1 MLKVSDVYK
10 LYENNEVLHGIS
22 LCVNPGEIY
31 GLIGENSAKKT
42 LIKCVVGIY

>member
-31 GLIGENSAKKT
+31 GLIGEKDFIN
-42 LIKCVVGIY
+42 CVCFV